1 MNDIHNLKQELQ
13 VVSRPEDNKDQKNK
27 SSSQSPPSDSQQNAN
42 SKNGVAVSLMNEKS
56 KAMFET
62 SNQPKQEPED
72 LEDVD
77 ESEMDYDSEDRAHD
91 RVNMIPNSQVN
102 RNQQSESRMSRIS

>member
-1 MNDIHNLKQELQ
+1 
-13 VVSRPEDNKDQKNK
+13 
-27 SSSQSPPSDSQQNAN
+27 
-42 SKNGVAVSLMNEKS
+42 MNEKS

-102 RNQQSESRMSRIS
+102 RN